1 MPKEIKKAKVEPEPK
16 KEAPVVHLPK
26 TSVTSTILQYL
37 SIILAAALVYAF
49 FHYGTITIIPLS
61 GPAVLFFSLACA
73 FTWVEIMKWGV
84 TKPFT
89 CIKCMAGWIALLFAL
104 IFHVDHPYFY
114 LPAGLFIGAVFEA
127 IKMRYL

>member
-1 MPKEIKKAKVEPEPK
+1 MI
-16 KEAPVVHLPK
+16 
-26 TSVTSTILQYL
+26 
-37 SIILAAALVYAF
+37 ALIYAF

-89 CIKCMAGWIALLFAL
+89 CIKCMTGWIALLLAL

-127 IKMRYL
+127 IKMRIYENHRLRESRHIPRPQNIKRGRLPQDH